1 MKLGALRVSQL
12 VGTIVVRQYRL
23 ADGRRSRESK
33 GPAHCR
39 SNHCDW
45 MRHHVNDG
53 DRSSDGDGLTCERRV
68 KVAAVPEEY
77 AWVKEHYPGAK
88 VNMQSLSRCGE
99 SPTDELQIRTA
110 DGREVTLHFDI
121 SSFF

>member
-1 MKLGALRVSQL
+1 MKAKGLLIAAA
-12 VGTIVVRQYRL
+12 TIVIGC
-23 ADGRRSRESK
+23 ATTSTTGT
-33 GPAHCR
+33 
-39 SNHCDW
+39 
-45 MRHHVNDG
+45 
-53 DRSSDGDGLTCERRV
+53 RSSDGDGLTCERRV

-99 SPTDELQIRTA
+99 SPIDELQIRTA
-110 DGREVTLHFDI
+110 DGRDVTLHFDI